1 MNWLKSHLTFNSGQ
15 RDGIIIL
22 IILNLLLI
30 SVIVFVDMNPES
42 KLDLSSPELV
52 SIQAE
57 IDSLELLQKKSAK
70 TTTYSFNP
78 NYISEYKAYTL
89 GLSVEEYE
97 KLRSFREKEKW
108 INSVSEFQQVTGVSD
123 SLLEIISK
131 RFRFPD
137 WITNPR
143 PKATFSNYN
152 RDTELSYNEKTDLNL
167 ATLSQLQQV
176 SGVGEVLSERIISY
190 REKVGGFASDE
201 QLYTVYGLKEEVI
214 ERIKNR
220 FTVKT
225 AQELITMNINEV
237 SASDIATIPGID
249 FELAKQIWEFVRLR
263 EGVDDLTQLEKIEGL
278 TPQKLRLIRLY
289 LSTK

>member
-1 MNWLKSHLTFNSGQ
+1 MNWLKSHLTFNRGQ
-15 RDGIIIL
+15 RDGIVIL

-30 SVIVFVDMNPES
+30 SVIVFVDTNPES
-42 KLDLSSPELV
+42 KLDLNSPELI

-70 TTTYSFNP
+70 TDAYSFNP
-78 NYISEYKAYTL
+78 NYIAEYKAYTL

-97 KLRSFREKEKW
+97 RLRSFREKEKW

-278 TPQKLRLIRLY
+278 TSQKLRLIRLY